1 MILTEAQYM
10 QNKVDVILNPV
21 RMRIIQYAAQNQ
33 PMTVAQIARALPDV
47 SKATLYRHMR
57 ILTENQVLQVVGEE
71 KIRGTFEQS
80 YSLNKGKINAT
91 GQESRCELQALV
103 YSMLT
108 KLITQFTEYFNRDLT
123 CPVKDKLFLSTN
135 TLFLD
140 NDDFDSF
147 TQETF
152 AIIEKYSRLPF
163 KDNSKTRMITVVS
176 SPVSHEE
183 TEE

>member
-1 MILTEAQYM
+1 M

-21 RMRIIQYAAQNQ
+21 RIRVIQYVAHNQ
-33 PMTVAQIARALPDV
+33 PVTVAQIAKALPDV

-57 ILTENQVLQVVGEE
+57 ILTENGILQVVGAE

-91 GQESRCELQALV
+91 GQESRSELQALV

-108 KLITQFTEYFNRDLT
+108 KLIAEFTEYFSRDLIS
-123 CPVKDKLFLSTN
+123 PVKDKLFLSTN
-135 TLFLD
+135 TFSLD

-147 TQETF
+147 TQEVF
-152 AIIEKYSRLPF
+152 AIIEKYSQFPV
-163 KDNSKTRMITVVS
+163 KENSKTRLITVVS
-176 SPVSHEE
+176 SPAPQEE